1 MKKIIFIIA
10 TFCLLTTARGQQ
22 FSFQM
27 FFADAFGN
35 KDTITLG
42 YDLLAT
48 DSIDTSFGEVNIISV
63 PLKTSLDVRITNEW
77 VNQNWFNRPA
87 TYHSKKQ
94 ILFNN
99 CLSYYYYHIQTID
112 ILSRH
117 WPVTATWDNTAFND
131 KCRNGSV
138 FTSID
143 PGCWWDVGGC
153 GYSNLSQRRLAVDSS
168 ATFSPN
174 KRPNSGDYYGYIQ
187 DRDTISSFW
196 LAISDSSILYLSVDE
211 TLNPENKLIVFPNP
225 ASKTITIQAPPQFG
239 TVMRLEIF
247 SFLGQLVKTTKNTND
262 INISQLAK
270 GIYFVGVTNEK
281 GEKLW
286 TRTIK
291 E

>member
-1 MKKIIFIIA
+1 MKKILFIIA
-10 TFCLLTTARGQQ
+10 TFCLLTTAHGQQ

-27 FFADAFGN
+27 FFTDAVGN

-42 YDLLAT
+42 YDSSAT

-77 VNQNWFNRPA
+77 VNQNFFNRPA
-87 TYHSKKQ
+87 THHLKKQ
-94 ILFNN
+94 IFFNP
-99 CLSYYYYHIQTID
+99 CLSYYYSHIQTID

-117 WPVTATWDNTAFND
+117 WPVTATWDNTVFND

-143 PGCWWDVGGC
+143 PACWWDVGC
-153 GYSNLSQRRLAVDSS
+153 GYSNLDVQILAANKS

-174 KRPNSGDYYGYIQ
+174 KEPNSGDYYGYII

-196 LAISDSSILYLSVDE
+196 LAISDLSLLHLSIDE
-211 TLNPENKLIVFPNP
+211 KLNPENKIKVFPNP
-225 ASKTITIQAPPQFG
+225 ASEIITIQVPIQFG
-239 TVMRLEIF
+239 AIKRIEIF
-247 SFLGQLVKTTKNTND
+247 SALGQLVKTTEDAID
-262 INISQLAK
+262 INIAQLAK
-270 GIYFVGVTNEK
+270 GVYFVGVANEK
-281 GEKLW
+281 GGKLW
-286 TRTIK
+286 TRMIK